1 MDGHP
6 RMSEEAGGKP
16 ESPRKNLLGLER
28 MHSTA
33 GSGKLPGGRL
43 GQGSEHHREHKGGAD
58 GWRESAESLRKV
70 SRGQKSPG
78 APGSEEGSGEEQRV

>member
-1 MDGHP
+1 MRP
-6 RMSEEAGGKP
+6 WLRR
-16 ESPRKNLLGLER
+16 RKREDLNLIW
-28 MHSTA
+28 
-33 GSGKLPGGRL
+33 L

>member
-1 MDGHP
+1 MDGRP

-33 GSGKLPGGRL
+33 GSGKLPRGRL
-43 GQGSEHHREHKGGAD
+43 GQGSEHHRSTNEALMVGG
-58 GWRESAESLRKV
+58 
-70 SRGQKSPG
+70 
-78 APGSEEGSGEEQRV
+78 RVRRV